1 MNRIRK
7 LLAFLMVSAM
17 ILSVCSCARVANPE
31 IKDEE
36 ERNYIKQEN
45 PYGVDPVVVTPDPV
59 ATPVPTAG
67 TYDGIVDMTMYI
79 AMTGREKNDGNDIQ
93 EIIAEKSQFLLSLC
107 DQLLSGQFNR
117 KHQSIVDRCTKELY
131 FEAFKSRRVPLM
143 SDFYHIL
150 KRQV

>member
-31 IKDEE
+31 IQDEE

-67 TYDGIVDMTMYI
+67 TYDGIVDMTMFI
-79 AMTGREKNDGNDIQ
+79 AMTGREKNDGRYED
-93 EIIAEKSQFLLSLC
+93 E
-107 DQLLSGQFNR
+107 
-117 KHQSIVDRCTKELY
+117 Y
-131 FEAFKSRRVPLM
+131 
-143 SDFYHIL
+143 
-150 KRQV
+150 